1 MKRSSPDDSNK
12 SSVDPAEDLLHQ
24 HIANHQ
30 MKVTREREE
39 VLRAF
44 LSADRHVTAEDLHDQ
59 IKKRGGAIGLATV
72 YRTLHLFCACGLSEE
87 RQFGDGKTRYE
98 LTYNVTHHD
107 HLICTKCH
115 TIFEFE
121 NADIELLQER
131 VAAKHHFTVY
141 RHKLEM
147 YGLCQACAAM
157 PVNAPQTGAVG
168 VGRSRRR

>member
-1 MKRSSPDDSNK
+1 
-12 SSVDPAEDLLHQ
+12 VAPAEALLHQ
-24 HIANHQ
+24 HIATHQ

-59 IKKRGGAIGLATV
+59 IRKRGGAIGLATV
-72 YRTLHLFCACGLSEE
+72 YRTLHLFCACGLAEE

-98 LTYNVTHHD
+98 LTFNVKHHD
-107 HLICTKCH
+107 HLICTRCH

-121 NADIELLQER
+121 NAEIELLQER
-131 VAAKHHFTVY
+131 VAAKHRFTVY

-147 YGLCQACAAM
+147 YGLCQACAETQA
-157 PVNAPQTGAVG
+157 APSRLAVDG
-168 VGRSRRR
+168 GQSRH

>member
-1 MKRSSPDDSNK
+1 
-12 SSVDPAEDLLHQ
+12 
-24 HIANHQ
+24 

-72 YRTLHLFCACGLSEE
+72 YRTLHLFCACGLAEE

-107 HLICTKCH
+107 HLICTRCH
-115 TIFEFE
+115 TILEFE

-131 VAAKHHFTVY
+131 VAAKHRFTVY

-147 YGLCQACAAM
+147 YGLCQKCAET
-157 PVNAPQTGAVG
+157 PDLPPRPGD
-168 VGRSRRR
+168 VGRGRARR